1 MTNAKEKKKEWK
13 RRLEVMDL
21 TSLLDYR
28 DALLAQGV
36 LYSVINSEA
45 KRNSEMA
52 AQQVQCMNFPCS
64 S

>member
-13 RRLEVMDL
+13 RRLGEMDL

-36 LYSVINSEA
+36 LYTVINTEA
-45 KRNSEMA
+45 KKNSEMA
-52 AQQVQCMNFPCS
+52 AQQVCI
-64 S
+64 